1 MNRRDLNKFVD
12 WSKMMDEL
20 KDEEFSFFVDE
31 TTDLESK

>member
-12 WSKMMDEL
+12 WDKMMDEW